1 MSLKGLKNNPSRN
14 GFDLSFRNAFT
25 AKSGQLLPVMC
36 KECLPGDKFK
46 VNLQWFTRTAELQ
59 SSAFTRIKEYYDFFF
74 VPTRLLWRPFDQFVT
89 QMPFYSSAFNG
100 SPSNTFTR
108 QPYITLGD
116 VSEYVY
122 DLHNLHNPSPI
133 LKYDRFHIDG
143 TKYDEGGC
151 PRSYSS
157 VRLLDMLGYG
167 DFSSYL
173 VKGDK
178 PRVSIRNVAVSPFP
192 LLAYQKIYSD
202 YYRNDLWENDMP
214 HTYNVDYLTS
224 DDMRIPVSGYIKE
237 ISMRPASLNFLDLR
251 YCNLPK
257 DLIMG
262 VMPSPQYGEPA
273 LFGFTPGSS
282 FEVKL
287 SGSEPFSSG
296 HDFALNINDNEPNR
310 EYALSHWS
318 ILALRQAEY
327 LQKWKEISNSGRK
340 DYKEQIEKHFGV
352 HISDIRSNRCEF
364 LGGTSSFID
373 IDEVVNTAL
382 SKPDDAAVIKGK
394 GVGVGKQ
401 FQNFEAPEHG
411 FFMCIYHTSPI
422 VDYNNRGLD
431 LQLLR
436 TKPTDYAIPEF
447 DKLGM
452 QELPSVVLDT
462 YSTYLGEL
470 EDDKVIENSRYLGY
484 VPRYIDYKTSVD
496 RVHGEFNG
504 DLRSWT
510 SYIDKNLS
518 DMFLIYKDD
527 SSFLEISS
535 RRYAFFKVR
544 PSILDNIFAL
554 HAEISDQFRVN
565 SMFNIDAV
573 RSLDRNGLPY

>member
-100 SPSNTFTR
+100 SPSDTFTH

-116 VSEYVY
+116 IGKYVHGLYDKYASVHDSSGFHSSEEPDAYHF
-122 DLHNLHNPSPI
+122 DG
-133 LKYDRFHIDG
+133 KY
-143 TKYDEGGC
+143 YDEGGC
-151 PRSYSS
+151 HRFDGV

-167 DFSSYL
+167 DFRPYL
-173 VKGDK
+173 SKTPADD
-178 PRVSIRNVAVSPFP
+178 IRNIAVSPFP

-224 DDMRIPVSGYIKE
+224 DDMRIDVSGYMKE
-237 ISMRPASLNFLDLR
+237 IAMRPYSLNFLDLR

-273 LFGFTPGSS
+273 VFGFSPGDS
-282 FEVKL
+282 FDVKL
-287 SGSEPFSSG
+287 SGAAPIASG
-296 HDFALNINDNEPNR
+296 SDVLLNINDSSHNR
-310 EYALSHWS
+310 EYALSNYS

-340 DYKEQIEKHFGV
+340 EYKEQIEKHFGV
-352 HISDIRSNRCEF
+352 HISDVRSNRCEF

-382 SKPDDAAVIKGK
+382 NGSEAMPTVKGK

-411 FFMCIYHTSPI
+411 FFICIYHVSPI
-422 VDYNNRGLD
+422 IDYNNRGID

-447 DKLGM
+447 DKIGM
-452 QELPSVVLDT
+452 QELPSSVLD
-462 YSTYLGEL
+462 SYLL
-470 EDDKVIENSRYLGY
+470 IENEKDMANYLGY

-504 DLRSWT
+504 ELSSWT
-510 SYIDKNLS
+510 SQLDKNLYE
-518 DMFLIYKDD
+518 LLLYTD
-527 SSFLEISS
+527 SAKSEYYYS
-535 RRYAFFKVR
+535 RRYAMFKVR
-544 PSILDNIFAL
+544 PSFLDNIFYL
-554 HAEISDQFRVN
+554 SSMNYDQFRVN